1 MAKKK
6 ELECA
11 EIDGNPFEDNSFQ
24 ESDRQKNEE
33 ARAKF
38 EEGISAVNSDTL
50 PFERKLDK
58 LIDLNNMV
66 LPYLFK
72 ELYARY
78 PNADRSVVG
87 ARICIALKTATDIL
101 IKKRESEV
109 SEEINPDSPKF
120 QKAFEWFIEVV
131 RASMEEAGMDSVA
144 INNTFNV
151 MANRL
156 QGWENLVSKSL
167 KGVSSKALSEVQNPF
182 VKDFISQLH
191 GEEKNPEIP
200 PRERNVEA
208 SQKFIN

>member
-167 KGVSSKALSEVQNPF
+167 KGVSSKALYEVQNPF

>member
-182 VKDFISQLH
+182 VKDFIAQLH

-208 SQKFIN
+208 PQKFIN